1 MGDSQGSFW
10 FKICDEI
17 QQQDDGDNAMT
28 KIKPHCQRLKFED
41 VKKFIEERDKA
52 KDDYCKQNRIK
63 LVRIPYYESNN
74 IKNIIM
80 QILKQEN
87 PQRLSL
93 K

>member
-41 VKKFIEERDKA
+41 VKKFIEEKG
-52 KDDYCKQNRIK
+52 
-63 LVRIPYYESNN
+63 
-74 IKNIIM
+74 
-80 QILKQEN
+80 
-87 PQRLSL
+87 
-93 K
+93 